1 MTYLT
6 RDQVTSLMRRAYR
19 RSAREHAI
27 FLLAY
32 THGLRVSEV
41 AAITSQSV
49 AGGVLRVARLKGS
62 LATVQPLQTSANYL
76 YDEPSVLSR
85 WLSERPKSENNLFD
99 RLFPLSRRH
108 LERLATEYMLA
119 VGVPRELAHIHSLKH
134 ACASHLLREG
144 GATVEYIRTY
154 VGHKD
159 VKNTMVYLNISNEEA
174 SAKASEAFAKMS

>member
-6 RDQVTSLMRRAYR
+6 RTQVTDLMRRAYR
-19 RSAREHAI
+19 QSPREHAI

-41 AAITSQSV
+41 AALTSQSV

-62 LATVQPLQTSANYL
+62 LATTQPLQTSVNPL
-76 YDEPSVLSR
+76 YDEPSVLAR
-85 WLSERPKSENNLFD
+85 WERERSSSENNIFD
-99 RLFPLSRRH
+99 RLFPLSRRQ
-108 LERLATEYMLA
+108 LERLATDYMLA
-119 VGVPRELAHIHSLKH
+119 VGIPRELAHMHSLKH

-159 VKNTMVYLNISNEEA
+159 VKNTMVYLNISDAEA
-174 SAKASEAFAKMS
+174 SAKASDAFAKMA